1 MKTLIKLQDAIT
13 ASERRLLNRLA
24 EKQDVESLSL
34 FGDITTARTNYEM
47 YLLKKKTER
56 IETLSFPGKV
66 LTKEMFCAAINAI
79 KLQQEQDEINS
90 KKLGK
95 IYINAFPA
103 NLIYDNSILSEMII
117 LLLKELTDD
126 KFNDI
131 NYFIYELDFG
141 KHGDGA
147 ITTEN
152 GEQID
157 LSSPEKLFDYLMK

>member
-1 MKTLIKLQDAIT
+1 
-13 ASERRLLNRLA
+13 
-24 EKQDVESLSL
+24 
-34 FGDITTARTNYEM
+34 
-47 YLLKKKTER
+47 
-56 IETLSFPGKV
+56 
-66 LTKEMFCAAINAI
+66 MFCAAINAI

-141 KHGDGA
+141 KHGDGS

-157 LSSPEKLFDYLMK
+157 LSSPEKLFDYLVNYPPTQSDGVGFKPE